1 MYGEEPFGPG
11 YVMTHLLHPMLCT
24 LWEQE
29 AEPGIAGDVE
39 HGREKSSPS
48 LVWVGEWTN

>member
-1 MYGEEPFGPG
+1 
-11 YVMTHLLHPMLCT
+11 MTHLLHPVLCT

-39 HGREKSSPS
+39 HGLEKKLTLPG
-48 LVWVGEWTN
+48 VGGGVDKLTLFRVQG